1 MNGKSVSR
9 YLAVAAMAVLALS
22 AVAHPASSAP
32 MATPVVES
40 RAPAAAASSPQCAG
54 FGRYYGADGAATR
67 DMSGAAWDQQ
77 LCAGMERTN
86 WLATQK

>member
-1 MNGKSVSR
+1 MDAKSVSR

-22 AVAHPASSAP
+22 PATRPASSAT
-32 MATPVVES
+32 MAAPAATSYV
-40 RAPAAAASSPQCAG
+40 PAAAASSPQCTG

>member
-1 MNGKSVSR
+1 MNGKSPSR

-22 AVAHPASSAP
+22 SVARPASSAT
-32 MATPVVES
+32 MA
-40 RAPAAAASSPQCAG
+40 APAVAASSAQCAG
-54 FGRYYGADGAATR
+54 FGRYYGADGAAAR

-86 WLATQK
+86 WLATQN